1 MRPLMILLCLAST
14 AVGEDYRWH
23 MVGDK
28 GEEFELTL
36 FGTTS
41 SLDDNGEVGRYRAT
55 DWDLQWSIPY
65 ELPPTMDLLD
75 PPSVSIERLGTLSSL
90 QIRVA
95 DQKRNDV
102 EFIFYKEHVPAPF
115 LSNFEQPDWQL
126 FQFGM
131 RTRVGPSSGNI
142 VLNGDIVSISRI
154 PIPEPSSFPLLMFAA
169 CVVICSARKNA
180 I

>member
-1 MRPLMILLCLAST
+1 MRPLLILLCLAST

-41 SLDDNGEVGRYRAT
+41 SLDDNGEVGLYRAT

-102 EFIFYKEHVPAPF
+102 EFIFY
-115 LSNFEQPDWQL
+115 
-126 FQFGM
+126 
-131 RTRVGPSSGNI
+131 
-142 VLNGDIVSISRI
+142 
-154 PIPEPSSFPLLMFAA
+154 
-169 CVVICSARKNA
+169 
-180 I
+180 

>member
-41 SLDDNGEVGRYRAT
+41 SLDDNGEVGLYRAT

-65 ELPPTMDLLD
+65 DLPPTMDLVN
-75 PPSVSIERLGTLSSL
+75 PPSVSIDRAATLGLL
-90 QIRVA
+90 QFHVS
-95 DQKRNDV
+95 DHSRNDV
-102 EFIFYKEHVPAPF
+102 QFLFRKVDQPAPL
-115 LSNFEQPDWQL
+115 LSNFEQPD
-126 FQFGM
+126 
-131 RTRVGPSSGNI
+131 P
-142 VLNGDIVSISRI
+142 
-154 PIPEPSSFPLLMFAA
+154 
-169 CVVICSARKNA
+169 
-180 I
+180 